1 MDIASI
7 NKQALAQTYYILDS
21 FDDITKNKVPN
32 SLFNTIRENMDYQ
45 YQNTTEL
52 LIETKELLY
61 AILNK
66 YVLSQSQKDKLAE
79 YYRFYDAKMEEEKAK
94 KYLNEN
100 LFKNNKIETEQTEQT
115 ETKENVSLVKYK
127 ENVFTRFYNR
137 IKRIFKVKK
146 F

>member
-21 FDDITKNKVPN
+21 LDDNTKNKVPN
-32 SLFNTIRENMDYQ
+32 SLFNTIKENMDYQ

-100 LFKNNKIETEQTEQT
+100 LFKNNKNEAERTEI
-115 ETKENVSLVKYK
+115 KENVSLVQYK
-127 ENVFTRFYNR
+127 ENVFVRFWNK
-137 IKRIFKVKK
+137 IKSIFKRN
-146 F
+146 

>member
-21 FDDITKNKVPN
+21 LEDNTKNKVPN
-32 SLFNTIRENMDYQ
+32 SLLDTIKENMDIQ
-45 YQNTTEL
+45 FKNTTEL

-94 KYLNEN
+94 KYKNEN
-100 LFKNNKIETEQTEQT
+100 LFKNNKIETEQAEI
-115 ETKENVSLVKYK
+115 KENLSLVQYK
-127 ENVFTRFYNR
+127 ENVFVRFWNKIKSIFNR
-137 IKRIFKVKK
+137 K
-146 F
+146 

>member
-21 FDDITKNKVPN
+21 LDDNTKNKVPN
-32 SLFNTIRENMDYQ
+32 SLFNTIKENMDYQ

-61 AILNK
+61 ANLNK

-79 YYRFYDAKMEEEKAK
+79 YYRFYDAL
-94 KYLNEN
+94 YNEN
-100 LFKNNKIETEQTEQT
+100 SKISSFEGSGL
-115 ETKENVSLVKYK
+115 K
-127 ENVFTRFYNR
+127 
-137 IKRIFKVKK
+137 IFKIANLLL
-146 F
+146 FL